1 LSICAM
7 LVTPVSA
14 IGDSDYSRN
23 IVQAIVDIATTREI
37 TTTAEGVETEE
48 QSQALRALGC
58 TEMQGYLFSP
68 PVPPARLA
76 KVLPRQRRRK
86 VARAG

>member
-1 LSICAM
+1 MPLTPDELFTYLSS
-7 LVTPVSA
+7 L
-14 IGDSDYSRN
+14 G
-23 IVQAIVDIATTREI
+23 IAHATISHPPLFT
-37 TTTAEGVETEE
+37 VE